1 MTIKW
6 YNEICGNL
14 LCHISTK
21 PKRITCAIDAR
32 RSYPGVVDGCSHHA
46 VQDFCFFFSVIHL
59 QQDKSDNWCKLWP
72 EQPISSSYLNLL
84 HPPEREQTVGLEN
97 RSTTISSAGL
107 VFMSWK
113 LVSMRDDFVWNC
125 GGKFVTIQ
133 KRREGWRGGEDAE
146 GGGGHPSWLVEHRK
160 SPKNHSP
167 TLKSSEEWHI
177 GWWLGRRGRSQL
189 RRATDS
195 RAEEEGAAPP
205 GKEDH
210 PASDTSPASH

>member
-1 MTIKW
+1 MK
-6 YNEICGNL
+6 YVGICCATYQQKNY
-14 LCHISTK
+14 LCHWCPTVVSGSRRRLLPSRCPGFLLLLFGNSPATRAIIGVKFAQSIS
-21 PKRITCAIDAR
+21 P
-32 RSYPGVVDGCSHHA
+32 
-46 VQDFCFFFSVIHL
+46 
-59 QQDKSDNWCKLWP
+59 
-72 EQPISSSYLNLL
+72 SYLNLL
-84 HPPEREQTVGLEN
+84 HPAEREQTVGLEN
-97 RSTTISSAGL
+97 RSTAISSAGL

-125 GGKFVTIQ
+125 GGGGCYHTEEKSRM
-133 KRREGWRGGEDAE
+133 KRRRGCRGWRGSPILA
-146 GGGGHPSWLVEHRK
+146 SRAQK

-189 RRATDS
+189 RRVTDS
-195 RAEEEGAAPP
+195 RAEEEGAAPA